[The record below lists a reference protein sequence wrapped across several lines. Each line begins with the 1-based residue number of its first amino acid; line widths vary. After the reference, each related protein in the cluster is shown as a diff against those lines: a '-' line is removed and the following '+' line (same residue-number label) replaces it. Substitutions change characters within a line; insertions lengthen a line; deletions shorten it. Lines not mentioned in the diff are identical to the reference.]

1 MKYYMKINDT
11 FLALSNEKFDIN
23 RYCASTNDY
32 FFLWSKK
39 SQIANHS
46 KQHTIENIFSPG
58 NIKSGNKLTILT
70 KLAAFK
76 NITSGA
82 NMNNKLMYGT
92 IAFSW
97 TWKPNIKNK
106 SPHILTK
113 STNLTFL
120 LVKKKVTMI
129 GAKHARI
136 MKIVIFG
143 DTSGRT
149 FKKLTEP
156 ILVSA
161 GI

>member
-1 MKYYMKINDT
+1 
-11 FLALSNEKFDIN
+11 
-23 RYCASTNDY
+23 
-32 FFLWSKK
+32 
-39 SQIANHS
+39 
-46 KQHTIENIFSPG
+46 
-58 NIKSGNKLTILT
+58 
-70 KLAAFK
+70 
-76 NITSGA
+76 
-82 NMNNKLMYGT
+82 MNNKLMYGT